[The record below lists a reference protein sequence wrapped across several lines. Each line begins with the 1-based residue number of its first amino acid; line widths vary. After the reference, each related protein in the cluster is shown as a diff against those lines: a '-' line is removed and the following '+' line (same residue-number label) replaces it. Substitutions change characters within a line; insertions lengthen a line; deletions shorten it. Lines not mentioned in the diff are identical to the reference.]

1 MHRIV
6 RPIAAGVIVALGAT
20 AAMAD
25 ESASQTPAATS
36 SLSSVKVARDKETG
50 QLRAP
55 TREENAELEA
65 SAKSIAPTIVELSRP
80 TTTTVVRADGSMTGK
95 LSMENMESLVMTR
108 TPDGNVVIRH
118 EDHAEAAAPAA
129 PAELPTE

>member
-6 RPIAAGVIVALGAT
+6 TPLAVGALVALGAS
-20 AAMAD
+20 AATAD
-25 ESASQTPAATS
+25 ESASATSAASS

-55 TREENAELEA
+55 TREEEAELAA

-80 TTTTVVRADGSMTGK
+80 TTTTVVRADGGLTGK

-118 EDHAEAAAPAA
+118 DDHADVAVPAA